1 MTLKQRLR
9 VGVLSL
15 VAGVSMASVAVAD
28 STKALSD
35 DDARAYA
42 AAFEAVDQ
50 GDFVGAELTASEIKD
65 KSLAGYISFRALMH
79 PTAHKA
85 SFEELSGWL
94 ARFRDLPLAE
104 RVFSLAAKRQPGD
117 VASLA
122 TPEVAL
128 VDTARSAITKPA
140 REAFYSGDAQTAFR
154 LAVNVGERWVAGL
167 AAWRLSDFD
176 QARDYFA
183 MVARDEA
190 EDPWQRAAAAYWAA
204 RSSQALD
211 DSKTAT
217 AFLRLAAQSPQ
228 TFYGMIAERQI
239 RMVQAEA
246 APTGQIVLA
255 SYRAPQAQPVTDMRA
270 FLGANPRAHRA
281 AALAQLGRAEEARQE
296 LRAGLALARS
306 SDERNVWSSLL
317 ASLAPPGSGSQKP
330 QYLNLYDY
338 QAPPLEPK
346 NGFTQDRA
354 LVYAIVRQES
364 AFNPG
369 AVSHAGAYGLMQVI
383 PGSAA
388 LATGDRSFQRR
399 PRMLLDPGT
408 NLKVGQDYLA
418 YLMDRGVGPDLLKMV
433 AAYNAGPGAVL
444 NTMQKVGD
452 EDPFL
457 MIECLP
463 ALETRNYV
471 EKVMA
476 AYWTYKRMFGEET
489 KTLDALAGGARRV
502 DARLDL
508 TYPPPAPQTQQ
519 AANPADVDAIAALL
533 EKASLD

>member
-15 VAGVSMASVAVAD
+15 VAGVSIASVAAAD

-94 ARFRDLPLAE
+94 SRFRDLPLAE
-104 RVFSLAAKRQPGD
+104 RVFSLAAKRKPGET
-117 VASLA
+117 ASLP

-128 VDTARSAITKPA
+128 VDTARSEITKPA
-140 REAFYSGDAQTAFR
+140 REAFYSGDARTAFR

-167 AAWRLSDFD
+167 AAWRLADYS

-204 RSSQALD
+204 RSSHALND
-211 DSKTAT
+211 TAAAS
-217 AFLRLAAQSPQ
+217 AFLRMAAQSPQ
-228 TFYGMIAERQI
+228 TFYGMVAERQV
-239 RMVQAEA
+239 RMIQAE
-246 APTGQIVLA
+246 APTGQLVLA
-255 SYRAPQAQPVTDMRA
+255 SYRAPQVQPAPDMRR
-270 FLGANPRAHRA
+270 FLDENPRAHRA

-296 LRAGLALARS
+296 LRAGLALARTT
-306 SDERNVWSSLL
+306 DERNTWSSLL

-369 AVSHAGAYGLMQVI
+369 AVSHAGAYGLMQVV

-388 LATGDRSFQRR
+388 LATGDKRFQRR
-399 PRMLLDPGT
+399 PRMLLDPST

-508 TYPPPAPQTQQ
+508 TYPPAPQPQQ
-519 AANPADVDAIAALL
+519 AANPGDVDPIAALL
-533 EKASLD
+533 EKTALE